1 MEEQNMYQEK
11 TNWILYTII
20 VVISFV
26 ILLLLNGGLSL
37 STSFGLF
44 TLTIVY
50 FLVSALS
57 LVIGLITG
65 LILNKVAK
73 SNKALIV
80 GGSIISFLT
89 ATIISIFLSVQNK
102 LSEQM
107 QAFEEGGIGLSGLFE
122 GHPNPILIGILTII
136 FFNLTFVII
145 FMRKEQKS
153 MKDLLVYLVAFVIYF
168 ALYFL
173 IPIILMST
181 I

>member
-1 MEEQNMYQEK
+1 MDEQNIYQEK
-11 TNWILYTII
+11 TNWVLYTVI

-37 STSFGLF
+37 STSFGLL
-44 TLTIVY
+44 TLTMVY

-80 GGSIISFLT
+80 GGSIVSFLT
-89 ATIISIFLSVQNK
+89 ATTISIFLSVQNK

-107 QAFEEGGIGLSGLFE
+107 QAFEGEWMGLSGLFE
-122 GHPNPILIGILTII
+122 GIPNPILIGILTII

-145 FMRKEQKS
+145 FMRKEQKL

-168 ALYFL
+168 ALYLL
-173 IPIILMST
+173 IPFILIST